1 MQLPH
6 RITCLPAGF
15 LINTTASGQL
25 SDSSLF
31 VSEQFSL
38 GGFDTV
44 RGYDYREVS
53 RDEGYLINLE
63 LRSPMLD
70 SRDVLPKLTCKAEL
84 QLLTFWNFGYS
95 RINDPGFLELTD
107 IYVASYGLGLRASVI
122 DYFQTSVDFGWQL
135 KDIES
140 TAGSRW
146 FHVNLTMVF

>member
-84 QLLTFWNFGYS
+84 
-95 RINDPGFLELTD
+95 
-107 IYVASYGLGLRASVI
+107 
-122 DYFQTSVDFGWQL
+122 
-135 KDIES
+135 
-140 TAGSRW
+140 
-146 FHVNLTMVF
+146 